1 MIESLE
7 IVDRQIVLFI
17 NGFHNSWS
25 DQFMWIV
32 SQRVT
37 WIPFYMM
44 LIFLLY
50 QKHTVKTASLVIII
64 IVAMIALTDF
74 LSVQLFKEVFLR
86 YRPSH
91 NVLIKN
97 QLHLHQFDDG
107 TFYSGGLYGFISSH
121 AANFSAIVTFYILK
135 MKLRWYMNVLLCFA
149 PLLVGYSR
157 IYLGVHYLSD
167 ILVGFLFG
175 FVTALVFYQF
185 IYVKIEKKF
194 ELK

>member
-97 QLHLHQFDDG
+97 QLHLHEFDDG
-107 TFYSGGLYGFISSH
+107 TFYYGGLYGFISSH

-135 MKLRWYMNVLLCFA
+135 MKWKWYFNALLCLA
-149 PLLVGYSR
+149 PILVGYSR

-167 ILVGFLFG
+167 ILVGFLYG

>member
-37 WIPFYMM
+37 WIPFYLI

-50 QKHTVKTASLVIII
+50 QKHTVKTSSFVLIL
-64 IVAMIALTDF
+64 IVAMVALTDF
-74 LSVQLFKEVFLR
+74 LSVQLFKEFFIR

-91 NVLIKN
+91 NLLMKD

-121 AANFSAIVTFYILK
+121 AANFAAIVAFYILQ
-135 MKLRWYMNVLLCFA
+135 MKWRWYLNALLCLA
-149 PLLVGYSR
+149 PMLVGYSR

-167 ILVGFLFG
+167 VLVGFFFG
-175 FVTALVFYQF
+175 IGMALIFYRLIYCRFEKQF
-185 IYVKIEKKF
+185 ESK
-194 ELK
+194 